1 MNSKVTL
8 KELAKILDV
17 SVSTVSKALNDSPEI
32 SKQTRMKVRELA
44 DLNHYVPNILAQ
56 NLKNRHTKTIGV
68 IIPDILPNFF
78 AEAIYGI
85 ESQASERG
93 YRVIICISN
102 ESIQKEE
109 DSIKTLINGQV
120 DGLIMSL
127 SKETQSRMSIE
138 HLKSIFHNNIPL
150 LLFDRVLPQ
159 IKCDKIVINDALQA
173 EQAVETL
180 YESGCRN
187 IAYFSHIANTSVDD
201 QRREGYSTAIAKL
214 GLGIHQVNF
223 NSKEFP
229 DQKLQFLV
237 RKSKI
242 DGVIASDEL
251 GAILVM
257 KSALKAGIKIPD
269 ELSVIGFNNGQ
280 MSEHFT
286 PTLSAVDQHPQ
297 EQGKVALD
305 TIVDRI
311 EGKLSE
317 EFIEFKLE
325 TSIIKRESIRT
336 SIPSIKD

>member
-1 MNSKVTL
+1 MEKKITL

-17 SVSTVSKALNDSPEI
+17 SVSTVSKALNNSPEI
-32 SKQTRMKVRELA
+32 SKQTRLKVKELA

-109 DSIKTLINGQV
+109 ESIKTLINGQV

-127 SKETQSRMSIE
+127 SKETQSKMKIE
-138 HLKSIFHNNIPL
+138 HLKSIFHHKVPL

-159 IKCDKIVINDALQA
+159 IDCDKIVINDALQA
-173 EQAVETL
+173 EQAVMTL
-180 YESGCRN
+180 YDSGCKN
-187 IAYFSHIANTSVDD
+187 IAYFSRITHTSVDD
-201 QRREGYSTAIAKL
+201 ERRVGYIKAIEKL
-214 GLGIHQVNF
+214 ELSINQVNF
-223 NSKEFP
+223 NSEEFP
-229 DQKLQFLV
+229 DQKLKWLV
-237 RKSKI
+237 KENKM
-242 DGVIASDEL
+242 DGVLASDEL

-286 PTLSAVDQHPQ
+286 PSLSAVDQHPQ
-297 EQGKVALD
+297 EQGKVALN

-317 EFIEFKLE
+317 EFVEFKQE
-325 TSIIKRESIRT
+325 TSIIRRESIKKRVL
-336 SIPSIKD
+336 S